1 MKKLILA
8 ILCIASLASRAQERP
23 DSLRLYWDV
32 DFATIFD
39 NREGDARYAPA
50 KTFFQTRLAPEIGAS
65 FRSPGA
71 VHRIAGGVVW
81 TQPIGSEWDG
91 HRLSPTLYYRYE
103 GSRGL
108 SASLGMFGRDQLV
121 RPLPDYIWSDS
132 VYYCQRN
139 IRGALLQ
146 YRGSRGYAEAVLD
159 WRGMQSR
166 TQREAF
172 NIIGRGEWLASR
184 RFMAG
189 GVVMM
194 NHLARSSESYD
205 YEHVVDNFLLN
216 PYVGLASA
224 ATSVVGWE
232 LRAGVLAS
240 VTRDRGDSSWLT
252 RAGLWVEARARWKML
267 EGVNTLYAGGRLFPL
282 YGRYGSLLD
291 QGEPYYAS
299 PWRDRLSLAAHLI
312 DTRRVAL
319 RASLDF
325 NLAKDNFNFYQRLI
339 LSVALGSSGRR
350 PRLMPL

>member
-1 MKKLILA
+1 MKRIVIAAVILA
-8 ILCIASLASRAQERP
+8 AFVASAQERA
-23 DSLRLYWDV
+23 DSLRLYWNV
-32 DFATIFD
+32 DFGTIFD

-50 KTFFQTRLAPEIGAS
+50 KTFFQTSLAPEAGVD
-65 FRSPGA
+65 FRSSGA
-71 VHRIAGGVVW
+71 RHRVAGGVVW

-108 SASLGMFGRDQLV
+108 SASLGMFGREQLI
-121 RPLPDYIWSDS
+121 RPLPDYIWNDS

-146 YRGSRGYAEAVLD
+146 YSGDSGFAEAILD

-172 NIIGRGEWLASR
+172 NVIGRGEWQHR

-194 NHLARSSESYD
+194 NHLARSSESIES
-205 YEHVVDNFLLN
+205 EHVVDNFLLN
-216 PYVGLASA
+216 PYIGYRSRHAAAARWEVRAGLLASF
-224 ATSVVGWE
+224 
-232 LRAGVLAS
+232 
-240 VTRDRGDSSWLT
+240 TRDRGEQSWLV
-252 RAGLWVEARARWKML
+252 RAGAWLEARARWRMF
-267 EGVNTLYAGGRLFPL
+267 EGANTLYAGGRLFPL
-282 YGRYGSLLD
+282 YGRYGALLD

-325 NLAKDNFNFYQRLI
+325 NFAKNNFNFYQRLI
-339 LSVALGSSGRR
+339 LSVAVGSSPRR